1 MNRAR
6 TLLEWLIREVKKHM
20 EAVIVA
26 AAIFFMTVGF
36 YLMFEHPQYKIWGGI
51 SIIVGLIFW
60 LGALLVAYLKEKGER
75 QKRIAETGQQQARW
89 LVEREE
95 SQRLLGAI
103 LAELKLLNQS
113 KENKDSK
120 DSND

>member
-26 AAIFFMTVGF
+26 AAIFFMTLGF
-36 YLMFEHPQYKIWGGI
+36 YLMFERPEYKIWGGI

-60 LGALLVAYLKEKGER
+60 VSALLIAYIKEKGER
-75 QKRIAETGQQQARW
+75 QKRIEETGQQQARW

-95 SQRLLGAI
+95 SQKLLGDI

-113 KENKDSK
+113 KENKDG
-120 DSND
+120 ND

>member
-1 MNRAR
+1 MNRVR
-6 TLLEWLIREVKKHM
+6 TLLEWLIREVKRHM

-60 LGALLVAYLKEKGER
+60 LGALLVAYLKERGER
-75 QKRIAETGQQQARW
+75 QKRIAEMGQQQARW

-113 KENKDSK
+113 KENKG
-120 DSND
+120 SND